1 MIMGMGDGDDDGNV
15 KDMMCF
21 MLQIAAVKPN
31 VLCQI
36 QVACEMLNNSCGFAS
51 SSLIIIFYLTSTS
64 WINIA
69 CGIFFD

>member
-1 MIMGMGDGDDDGNV
+1 MQRKEEEIRCLKIDLAEVGTGSTTEGMNDDHGDGDDDGKV

-36 QVACEMLNNSCGFAS
+36 QVACEMLN
-51 SSLIIIFYLTSTS
+51 
-64 WINIA
+64 
-69 CGIFFD
+69 D